1 MTSSDER
8 IAGILGEAPS
18 ARDPNFRVQ
27 VFMRIAER
35 ARRKAAIRRVFRT
48 VAIFALIG
56 AAFPAMGTIGIEA
69 ADLQPMLFAACTVGV
84 SYAGALLVINGPARA
99 LTRLRAVVLS

>member
-69 ADLQPMLFAACTVGV
+69 ADIQPVLFAGLAYV
-84 SYAGALLVINGPARA
+84 GALFVVNGPVRGMI
-99 LTRLRAVVLS
+99 RLRAMVLG